1 MKNNKLV
8 FIIFLILIFHAIVS
22 ITNNIYSLSYFK
34 DIKNIALNPVGKIY
48 AQIVPTDTSYYPD
61 MIMYYSNYT
70 GIDRGYAFYS
80 PNLNRNKIE
89 YSFSTNNNTTPIPIS
104 FNTKESNV
112 KYMSMSINLTNMFD
126 NRKKR
131 NKLVKDISI
140 FMLNQ
145 NKEIKDM
152 NFIVSVRRIRL
163 LNEKTLEDRKNIN
176 AYNIKKLSAH
186 E

>member
-1 MKNNKLV
+1 MKKNTWI
-8 FIIFLILIFHAIVS
+8 FIIFFILMLHAIIS
-22 ITNNIYSLSYFK
+22 ITNNVFSLGYFK
-34 DIKNIALNPVGKIY
+34 SIKKIALNPVGKIY
-48 AQIVPTDTSYYPD
+48 AEIVPTDTSYYPD
-61 MIMYYSNYT
+61 ILMYYSNYA

-89 YSFSTNNNTTPIPIS
+89 YGFTTNSTNTPIPIS
-104 FNTKESNV
+104 FKTRESKI
-112 KYMSMSINLTNMFD
+112 KYMSMAINLTNMFD

-163 LNEKTLEDRKNIN
+163 LDEKSQGNRKNIN
-176 AYNIKKLSAH
+176 AYNIKKLNTH